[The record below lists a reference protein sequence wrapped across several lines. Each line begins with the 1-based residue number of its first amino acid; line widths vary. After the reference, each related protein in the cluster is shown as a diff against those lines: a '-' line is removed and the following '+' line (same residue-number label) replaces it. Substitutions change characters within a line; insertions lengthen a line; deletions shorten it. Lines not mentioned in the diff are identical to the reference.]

1 MPPKLRIQICLRNED
16 EFNLIRQ
23 KAEQV
28 RLSMSAYARNLC
40 LGYEPKSV
48 AKAQAIRELVKVN
61 ADMGRIGGLLKLWLN
76 EPDRDQAEVRLLL
89 HELLDAKNRLTE
101 KINAL

>member
-1 MPPKLRIQICLRNED
+1 MSGKLRIQIYLKSE
-16 EFNLIRQ
+16 EVEAIRR

-61 ADMGRIGGLLKLWLN
+61 ADMGRVGGLLKLWLS
-76 EPDRDQAEVRLLL
+76 EPDRNQAEVRRLL
-89 HELLDAKNRLTE
+89 HELEAARNRLIE

>member
-1 MPPKLRIQICLRNED
+1 MSGKLRIQIYLKSE
-16 EFNLIRQ
+16 EVEVIRQ

-48 AKAQAIRELVKVN
+48 ANAQAIRELVKVN
-61 ADMGRIGGLLKLWLN
+61 ADMGRIGGLLKLWLSDS
-76 EPDRDQAEVRLLL
+76 DRNQAEVRQLL
-89 HELLDAKNRLTE
+89 HELLDAKNRLIE

>member
-1 MPPKLRIQICLRNED
+1 MSGKLRIQIYLKSD
-16 EFNLIRQ
+16 EFEVIRQ
-23 KAEQV
+23 KAELV

-61 ADMGRIGGLLKLWLN
+61 ADLGRAGGLLKLWLS
-76 EPDRDQAEVRLLL
+76 EPDRNQKEAQQLLQELMEVKDRL
-89 HELLDAKNRLTE
+89 AE

>member
-1 MPPKLRIQICLRNED
+1 MSGKLRIQIYLKSE
-16 EFNLIRQ
+16 EYEAIRQ

-48 AKAQAIRELVKVN
+48 AQAQAIRELVKVN
-61 ADMGRIGGLLKLWLN
+61 ADMGRVGGLLKLWLSD
-76 EPDRDQAEVRLLL
+76 PDRNQAEVRQLL

>member
-1 MPPKLRIQICLRNED
+1 MSGKIRIQIYLKSE
-16 EFNLIRQ
+16 EYEAIRQ

-48 AKAQAIRELVKVN
+48 AQAQAIRELVKVN
-61 ADMGRIGGLLKLWLN
+61 ADMGRVGGLLKLWLSD
-76 EPDRDQAEVRLLL
+76 PDRNQAEVRQLL

-101 KINAL
+101 KINAF